1 MEAARVLR
9 SVPDDAHVAVDVA
22 DRSGQVCSLPGEHL
36 VVALAAGDVLTCTNL
51 LPLRRRP
58 RMVFSPV
65 CKAQV
70 VLEESGRPP
79 SRCPR
84 CGAAFVI

>member
-1 MEAARVLR
+1 M
-9 SVPDDAHVAVDVA
+9 
-22 DRSGQVCSLPGEHL
+22 
-36 VVALAAGDVLTCTNL
+36 ALAAGDVLTCTNL